1 MTNPSSTQPELTAN
15 KRADIL
21 DAFKKPE
28 ELGLVRAW
36 SYSGLKVYETCPY
49 RTYISKVKKVWEES
63 GPAAERGTRIHGL
76 AENYVQAKIVEL
88 PDELKKFTP
97 QFEELRK
104 LFVEGKVE
112 VEGEWGFNLD
122 WAPTGWM
129 APDTWARVKLDVIV
143 HESETSARV
152 IDHKTGR
159 KWGNEI
165 THGQQA
171 LTYAIGTFFRYPML
185 EHVQTELWYLDQ
197 EETTTQAYT
206 RDEAMIFAPGL
217 HQRAVKMT
225 TATEFPPNPGKDN
238 CRWCPHKEGEHP
250 VCEWGMK

>member
-1 MTNPSSTQPELTAN
+1 MTNPSSTRPELTAS
-15 KRADIL
+15 KRADII

-28 ELGLVRAW
+28 ELGLVRSW

-63 GPAAERGTRIHGL
+63 GPAAERGSRIHEL
-76 AENYVQAKIVEL
+76 AEDYVQTKIVEL
-88 PDELKKFTP
+88 PEELKKFTP

-129 APDTWARVKLDVIV
+129 EPDTWARVKLDAIV

-152 IDHKTGR
+152 IDHKTGK

-165 THGQQA
+165 AHGQQS
-171 LTYAIGTFFRYPML
+171 TYICYRYIFSVPYAGTCANRIVVFRPSRNYNTSL
-185 EHVQTELWYLDQ
+185 YS
-197 EETTTQAYT
+197 
-206 RDEAMIFAPGL
+206 R
-217 HQRAVKMT
+217 
-225 TATEFPPNPGKDN
+225 
-238 CRWCPHKEGEHP
+238 
-250 VCEWGMK
+250 

>member
-76 AENYVQAKIVEL
+76 AEDYVQAKIVKL

>member
-1 MTNPSSTQPELTAN
+1 MTNPSSIQPKLTST
-15 KRADIL
+15 KRFDIVE
-21 DAFKKPE
+21 AFKKPD
-28 ELGLVRAW
+28 ELGLVRSW

-76 AENYVQAKIVEL
+76 AEDYVQTKIAEL
-88 PDELKKFTP
+88 PDELKKFTS
-97 QFEELRK
+97 QFEDLRK

-112 VEGEWGFNLD
+112 IEGEWGFTLD

-129 APDTWARVKLDVIV
+129 SPDTWARVKLDAIV

-152 IDHKTGR
+152 IDHKTGK

-165 THGQQA
+165 AHGQQA

-197 EETTTQAYT
+197 AETTKQAYT

-217 HQRAVKMT
+217 HDRAVKMT
-225 TATEFPPNPGKDN
+225 TATKFPPNPGKDN